1 MRRAVA
7 FLLLALGG
15 ALAACAGESSND
27 EADPPE
33 GVTEEAPLTAAER
46 AEAEAACGRIQAP
59 RPWTREE
66 SEKLLTESAR
76 RFAELKRSNDALI
89 ARRGVGR
96 FAGAKSATYK
106 AVLSGDRRR
115 VKELIRPHLKPGFDL
130 DDVAADIE
138 GTSCIGVVYRILGAV
153 YADLGRA
160 DEWKTVE
167 TCGRKWG
174 SDGLHVQQALIKNGW
189 PSPTM
194 GFITDANRLP
204 GNNDEDRSQH
214 RDFVNAA
221 ARGSYFGTP
230 VSTAKMMK
238 NFFPTPGS
246 STRADESVFLEVGKM
261 NTIAMST
268 MRGAYHV
275 PFIVPAHVIPE
286 DLAPAGSAR
295 GEWTRARD
303 RGEPFI
309 LESHSTR
316 EPWDATNF
324 EVRSLRATI
333 AETMGSSVTYGT
345 GTMLFAP
352 VLESPLSR

>member
-1 MRRAVA
+1 MKRIVAVLCLA
-7 FLLLALGG
+7 MGGLAL
-15 ALAACAGESSND
+15 ACGSAEEDDSDVGLEG
-27 EADPPE
+27 PE
-33 GVTEEAPLTAAER
+33 DMPLTAAER
-46 AEAEAACGRIQAP
+46 AEAERVCDLIQPP
-59 RPWTREE
+59 RPWTRAE

-76 RFAELKRSNDALI
+76 RFNELKRENDALI

-96 FAGAKSATYK
+96 FAGAKSAVYK
-106 AVLSGDRRR
+106 AKLENNRRR
-115 VKELIRPHLKPGFDL
+115 MKDLIRPHLKAGFDL
-130 DDVAADIE
+130 DAVVDEVE
-138 GTSCIGVVYRILGAV
+138 GTSCIGVVYRILSAV
-153 YADLGRA
+153 YKDLGREQ
-160 DEWKTVE
+160 EWKTIE
-167 TCGRKWG
+167 ACGRKWG

-194 GFITDANRLP
+194 GFVTDANRLP
-204 GNNDEDRSQH
+204 GNNDADRSQH

-230 VSTAKMMK
+230 VSQAKMMK

-246 STRADESVFLEVGKM
+246 STRVDESVFLEVGKM

-275 PFIVPAHVIPE
+275 PLIVPAHVIPE
-286 DLAPAGSAR
+286 DLAPSGSAR
-295 GEWTRARD
+295 NEWVRARD

-324 EVRSLRATI
+324 EVRSLKATI

-345 GTMLFAP
+345 GTLLFAP
-352 VLESPLSR
+352 VLESPLSGE